1 MTLTKAMKDE
11 IIRKLLNKAI
21 PMEGL
26 EKLEND
32 LKDAL
37 DETGT
42 CPEWDAARKTV
53 IAYPE
58 FCGKTKQVSLDYV
71 FRSEYKWRNEAVR
84 IELDTPYALEVE
96 ENRYARGALAFSM
109 DKDGAVDNSYGITFS
124 DRINGLVREIYAWAR
139 KRDSMEKDL
148 EALTASISSSTKL
161 IREIPETKEIIEA
174 SVEGKKAEVEAA
186 RKKKEKEAEEV
197 LAFITEVFQK
207 GGAV

>member
-11 IIRKLLNKAI
+11 IIGKLLNKAL

-26 EKLEND
+26 EKLKKD
-32 LKDAL
+32 LKNAL
-37 DETGT
+37 EETGT
-42 CPEWDAARKTV
+42 CPGWDAARETAL
-53 IAYPE
+53 AYPE
-58 FCGKTKQVSLDYV
+58 FCGRTKQVSLDYV
-71 FRSEYKWRNEAVR
+71 FRSEYSWRNEAVK

-109 DKDGAVDNSYGITFS
+109 NKDGAVDNSYGITFC
-124 DRINGLVREIYAWAR
+124 DRINSLVQEIYDWAR
-139 KRDSMEKDL
+139 KRDSMKKDL

-207 GGAV
+207 GGAA